1 MNFCY
6 VEYVYQWILLGC
18 LSLCKNATKSFQD
31 LQTNNFMLLMKTSF
45 SRFQNN
51 HAELSEYSFTLL
63 YINAIF
69 SVQKYSKWMKMLYWN
84 FLPIFVWYINF
95 LINTLRHLSL
105 CNNMHFLIN
114 LAVDKIYFDIE
125 KNESINIDIITQY

>member
-1 MNFCY
+1 M
-6 VEYVYQWILLGC
+6 
-18 LSLCKNATKSFQD
+18 
-31 LQTNNFMLLMKTSF
+31 QTNNFMLLMKTSF

-105 CNNMHFLIN
+105 CNIMQFLNIN
-114 LAVDKIYFDIE
+114 FAVDTIYFDID
-125 KNESINIDIITQY
+125 KNEFLEYRYYNARLTIPLHSYFSGHSLGIYLHVHW